1 MQTLE
6 HKYIEAKFFH
16 LGIRQL
22 VMDDGWVC
30 Y

>member
-22 VMDDGWVC
+22 VMDDG
-30 Y
+30 